1 MVQAFR
7 QEMHEPVRAAGGC
20 REEGGGHKKAETG
33 NKTFFWQNDAWDTC
47 LSEGMHPLAH
57 TMRYVEK
64 MTLFWTTL
72 NRFILI
78 FGAYFGP

>member
-20 REEGGGHKKAETG
+20 REGGGAQEGRKRK
-33 NKTFFWQNDAWDTC
+33 QNFLLAKCTWDTC
-47 LSEGMHPLAH
+47 LSEGMLPLAH
-57 TMRYVEK
+57 TMQYVEK